1 MEKFVDSKITYGI
14 IFLLIFSTGAVFAQ
28 ESLVSVKTDD
38 NNYDEGDTIVISG
51 QVTTMIGETPV
62 TLQLFSNGNLIDIA
76 QIKVAQDGS
85 YSHTVIAEGPLW
97 QNQGNY
103 LVRSSYGEGNVA
115 ETEFS
120 YTSKQDVVETT
131 TNFEVDAGSHG
142 TFDVEYTINGAIV
155 EDMLIDSKNI
165 SLIVKIEAIDEGR
178 ITLDLPR
185 EFIGAEKQD
194 GKDEIFIILI
204 DGIEVAYEESV
215 VHNNSRVITI
225 NFEEGDSEIHI
236 IGTYAIP
243 EFGAIIMI
251 VMATSMIFVILL
263 SKKQIS
269 SKILRIK
276 KNTCFCT
283 EKRILVL

>member
-1 MEKFVDSKITYGI
+1 MEKFVESKITYGI
-14 IFLLIFSTGAVFAQ
+14 IFLLLFSTGVAFAQ

-51 QVTTMIGETPV
+51 QVATIIGETPV
-62 TLQLFSNGNLIDIA
+62 TLQLFSEGNMIDIA
-76 QIKVAQDGS
+76 QIRVAQDGS

-103 LVRSSYGEGNVA
+103 LVRSSYGEGNIA
-115 ETEFS
+115 EVEFS
-120 YTSKQDVVETT
+120 YTPKRDAVTTT

-142 TFDVEYTINGAIV
+142 TFDVEYTIKGGSV
-155 EDMLIDSKNI
+155 EDMEIDSKNF
-165 SLIVKIEAIDEGR
+165 SLLVEIKSTDEGN
-178 ITLDLPR
+178 ITLELPR

-215 VHNNSRVITI
+215 VHNDSRVITI
-225 NFEEGDSEIHI
+225 GFEEGDKQIQI

-243 EFGAIIMI
+243 EFGPIIMI
-251 VMATSMIFVILL
+251 VLTIAMIFAMLV
-263 SKKQIS
+263 SKNRIQI
-269 SKILRIK
+269 K
-276 KNTCFCT
+276 
-283 EKRILVL
+283 V